1 MVFFIKIIAGFIFYD
16 FVFKPLCRAFFIVL
30 LRHSKKAQKIYFR
43 LVHKFIDWGYI
54 KLDEGEEY
62 ERRQRIKVGDL
73 IFVKSAEFGNE
84 VTRCTEQDKET
95 MSFKL
100 SDRYFKILGYAERR
114 E

>member
-16 FVFKPLCRAFFIVL
+16 FVFKPICKAFFIVL
-30 LRHSKKAQKIYFR
+30 VRHSKMSRFVYFYI
-43 LVHKFIDWGYI
+43 VHKFIKWGYI

-73 IFVKSAEFGNE
+73 IFIKSAEFGNE
-84 VTRCTEQDKET
+84 VTICTELDKET

-100 SDRYFKILGYAERR
+100 SDRYFKILGYEERR

>member
-84 VTRCTEQDKET
+84 T